1 MKVPFEPS
9 VVFRTDAAL
18 HIGTGHV
25 MRCLTLANAL
35 KAQGATTMFVC
46 RDHTGHLCEV
56 IQKQG
61 HACLLLP
68 APTTSIVTTPDSE
81 QRPPHRGWLGE
92 DWETDAQQT
101 LNALAGGHFD
111 WLVVDH
117 YALDANWERA
127 VRLCADRIMVID
139 DLADRQHDCDLL
151 LDQTLGREPVD
162 YADWLPATC
171 RLLTGV
177 NYALLRPEF
186 SHWREFSLARRQR
199 PILKQVSL
207 NMGGVDA
214 ANMTGQVLNALAAS
228 ALPEGLMV
236 TVVLGLAAPHR
247 HDVTSLAR
255 SLPFRTNVMSHVD
268 NMAELMANS
277 DLAIGAAGTT
287 SWERCCLGLPTL
299 LFVLAP
305 NQLDSASAL
314 QAAGAVMLV
323 KTPDELAD
331 AVRTV
336 CESPAILTTM
346 SHAAAGLVQGDGAVT
361 VLSRLKEFA

>member
-1 MKVPFEPS
+1 
-9 VVFRTDAAL
+9 
-18 HIGTGHV
+18 
-25 MRCLTLANAL
+25 L
-35 KAQGATTMFVC
+35 KAQGATTVFVC
-46 RDHTGHLCEV
+46 RDHTGHLFEA

-61 HACLLLP
+61 HNCLLLP
-68 APTTSIVTTPDSE
+68 PPTTSIVTTPNRE
-81 QRPPHRGWLGE
+81 QCPPHRDWLGE
-92 DWETDAQQT
+92 DWETDVKQT
-101 LNALAGGHFD
+101 LNALAGSHFD

-117 YALDANWERA
+117 YALDARWENALRG
-127 VRLCADRIMVID
+127 CADQIMVID

-151 LDQTLGREPVD
+151 LDQTLGRESGD
-162 YADWLPATC
+162 YAGRVPASC
-171 RLLTGV
+171 HLLTGST
-177 NYALLRPEF
+177 YALLRPEF
-186 SHWREFSLARRQR
+186 AAWRARSLERRNQ
-199 PILKQVSL
+199 PVLMKQVLL

-346 SHAAAGLVQGDGAVT
+346 SHAAAGLVQGDGAAT